1 MSANVVFDSPEVVD
15 HNVRALLEKLTT
27 ENFDSIS
34 SEIIQWA
41 NGSEDQKDGRTL
53 LQTVHLVFENATKGT
68 SSSEMYARLCRRIMG
83 RINSKVRDEGI
94 KDAEGKPIA
103 GGQLFRK
110 YLINRCQE
118 AFESLGSADATKAVE
133 EKDALHKSKRRGPAL
148 TRFLGELF
156 KFQMLTER
164 IMHACINKLLG
175 DWHDPKEEQMESLCE
190 LMTTVGPILDAPRA
204 RAHMDVHFQRMKE
217 VAQNPSI
224 SVRLWFML
232 QEVLQ
237 LRERKWV
244 ARDAVATPTRAGD
257 LFHFRDA
264 QTNPSSSMSA
274 QEHRG
279 NLSAISNILPC

>member
-1 MSANVVFDSPEVVD
+1 MSANAGLDSPEVVD
-15 HNVRALLEKLTT
+15 RNVGALLEKLTT

-41 NGSEDQKDGRTL
+41 NGSENQKDGRTL
-53 LQTVHLVFENATKGT
+53 LQIVRLVFENATRET

-83 RINSKVRDEGI
+83 QINSKVRDEGI

-118 AFESLGSADATKAVE
+118 AFEGLGSVAKVPAAATDATKAAE
-133 EKDALHKSKRRGPAL
+133 EKDASQKSKRRGPAL

-156 KFQMLTER
+156 KLQMLTER

-175 DWHDPKEEQMESLCE
+175 DWHDPKEEQMESLCG
-190 LMTTVGPILDAPRA
+190 LMTTVGPFLDAPRA

-224 SVRLWFML
+224 TVRLWFML
-232 QEVLQ
+232 QVHDTLGCAAIQ
-237 LRERKWV
+237 ILIH
-244 ARDAVATPTRAGD
+244 G
-257 LFHFRDA
+257 LG
-264 QTNPSSSMSA
+264 SA
-274 QEHRG
+274 
-279 NLSAISNILPC
+279 SIA